1 VNVSYMAAQCT
12 AHHEPFVAFGN
23 VRTADFR
30 LSKLVAHKQ
39 PLHCC

>member
-23 VRTADFR
+23 V
-30 LSKLVAHKQ
+30 
-39 PLHCC
+39 PLAEIGQLCSPSSLQSLMFA

>member
-23 VRTADFR
+23 VPIAGAPALAERSSE
-30 LSKLVAHKQ
+30 L
-39 PLHCC
+39 